1 MANPRYRL
9 FDPEVLADP
18 YALYKTIREN
28 TPIYFDDTTGFWV
41 VTRYQYVVDLLC
53 HPDIGSDRIFMA
65 DQQLAGLPEESIK
78 DYKDS
83 LKHSML
89 MMDPPEHTPMRK
101 IANQGFTHKAIE
113 RWAKQIEKI
122 FNGLLDSVCQ
132 QTDFDFA
139 SDIAGR
145 FPTEVICEL
154 FAIPKTDRQAFK
166 ERAEI
171 IAGFFGQTLSQGCED
186 TALKANESSR
196 LNQLYLNDLIE
207 KRIEHPGED
216 MISLLIK
223 AFATEMVNREQLISL
238 CLLMITAGHITTI
251 DLLSNGVFQL
261 LDHPGQ
267 WALLKQHPELVD
279 NAVEEVLR
287 YDTSVPFTF
296 RVAKKDIT
304 FHGFTLPKGSLIALG
319 IAASNHDP
327 ELCRDPDVFDIKREK
342 LRHLAFAVGPHTCL
356 GAPLARIEMRIAF
369 KILINRTP
377 QLAFIKGR
385 PPIIKS
391 DTIMFK
397 GFKTL
402 PLTLS

>member
-1 MANPRYRL
+1 MAHPRYRL
-9 FDPEVLADP
+9 FDPEVLANP

-28 TPIYFDDTTGFWV
+28 TPIYFDDIAGFWV
-41 VTRYQYVVDLLC
+41 VTRYRYVMDLLC
-53 HPDIGSDRIFMA
+53 HPDFGSDRIFMA

-78 DYKDS
+78 DYKAS

-89 MMDPPEHTPMRK
+89 MMDPPQHTSIRK
-101 IANQGFTHKAIE
+101 IANQCFTHRAIE

-122 FNGLLDSVCQ
+122 FIGLLDSVCQ
-132 QTDFDFA
+132 KTDFDFA

-154 FAIPKTDRQAFK
+154 FAIPEADRQIFK
-166 ERAEI
+166 MRAES
-171 IAGFFGQTLSQGCED
+171 IADFFGQTLSQGLEK
-186 TALKANESSR
+186 TALKANECSR
-196 LNQLYLNDLIE
+196 LNQAYLNELIE
-207 KRIEHPGED
+207 KRIENPGDD

-223 AFATEMVNREQLISL
+223 AFTSEPVNREQLISL

-251 DLLSNGVFQL
+251 DLLSNGVFNL
-261 LDHPGQ
+261 LNHPSQ
-267 WALLKQHPELVD
+267 WALLKQYPELVD

-296 RVAKKDIT
+296 RVAKKDII
-304 FHGFTLPKGSLIALG
+304 FHGFALPKGCLIALG
-319 IAASNHDP
+319 IAAANHDP

-356 GAPLARIEMRIAF
+356 GAPLARMEMRIAF
-369 KILINRTP
+369 KILINQAP
-377 QLAFIKGR
+377 QLAFVKGR
-385 PPIIKS
+385 TPIIKS

-402 PLTLS
+402 PLKLS